1 MKTKLIPVLFFGILA
16 TYSSAFAIK
25 GEGRDPSDRKPVK
38 SEPEIVK
45 WIGEVKDD
53 ASNHTTRHGH
63 ELEFV
68 KKDDGKE
75 YDIVDSPD
83 LQNLHH
89 ETGKNFLVE
98 IEAEKTPRFLFWG
111 GNLIVKN
118 FKVLEETSDAVRTA
132 VRSQILLFFIFV
144 VIVSYC
150 WQLLRNCSL

>member
-1 MKTKLIPVLFFGILA
+1 MKTKLISIVVLGILV
-16 TYSSAFAIK
+16 TYSSAFGIK
-25 GEGRDPSDRKPVK
+25 GRGRDSSDRKPVI

-53 ASNHTTRHGH
+53 ASSHTTRHEH

-83 LQNLHH
+83 LQNFHH

-98 IEAEKTPRFLFWG
+98 IEAEKTPKFLFWG

-118 FKVLEETSDAVRTA
+118 FKVLEETSDVIPHAKPLESTRTFEG
-132 VRSQILLFFIFV
+132 R
-144 VIVSYC
+144 
-150 WQLLRNCSL
+150 R

>member
-1 MKTKLIPVLFFGILA
+1 MKTKHIYVVFLVVLA

-25 GEGRDPSDRKPVK
+25 GKDRDLNDRKSVK

-45 WIGEVKDD
+45 WLGEVKDD
-53 ASNHTTRHGH
+53 ASSHTTRHGH

-68 KKDDGKE
+68 KKDDGEE

-98 IEAEKTPRFLFWG
+98 IEAEKTPKFLFWG

-118 FKVLEETSDAVRTA
+118 FKVLEETSDVIPHTNPPDSTRTFEG
-132 VRSQILLFFIFV
+132 R
-144 VIVSYC
+144 
-150 WQLLRNCSL
+150 R